1 MRFLSFAMTLVL
13 AAAPLAAAAFA
24 QDANGTEN
32 TMPAE
37 PSLDKEN
44 APVVEAPAPTID
56 ELFGQLGKEANKV
69 AARRIAQQIIGK
81 FNQSGSATID
91 MLMGRAAAAMTSEKP
106 ALAEDMLTQVI
117 VLAPDYAEGWNR
129 RATLH
134 YTTGDIGGSIA
145 DIEKVLELEP
155 RHFGALSGLATIMQR
170 TGQDQKALEI
180 WYKVLAVYPASTDA
194 QDAVQELEDKLAG
207 QRA

>member
-1 MRFLSFAMTLVL
+1 MRFLPFALTLLL
-13 AAAPLAAAAFA
+13 AATPLPSAAFA
-24 QDANGTEN
+24 QDADITVEDAVPPE
-32 TMPAE
+32 PAQPQASE
-37 PSLDKEN
+37 
-44 APVVEAPAPTID
+44 AEAPTAD
-56 ELFGQLGKEANKV
+56 ELFEQLARETNKV
-69 AARRIAQQIIGK
+69 AARRIAQQIIVK

-170 TGQDQKALEI
+170 TGQDRKALEI
-180 WYKVLAVYPASTDA
+180 WYKVLTIYPAYGDA